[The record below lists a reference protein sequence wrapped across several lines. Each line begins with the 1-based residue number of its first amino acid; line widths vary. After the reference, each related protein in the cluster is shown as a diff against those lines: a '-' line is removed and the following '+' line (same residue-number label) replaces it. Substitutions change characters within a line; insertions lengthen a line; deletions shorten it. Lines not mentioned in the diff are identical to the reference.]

1 MIKPISY
8 LQTDSRWKDISYAV
22 EGEKATIGTSG
33 CGPSCM
39 AMVIATLRNK
49 SITPKETCAWSLS
62 NGYKA
67 KNQGTYYSYFAP
79 QGKAFNIDVYQ
90 LNGTNLYGSTSQVSA
105 NYHTRALDEISKG
118 NMVICCM
125 GKGNWTSNGHYILW
139 YGMDGTNSLIN
150 DPNSTAQTK
159 TRAAIA
165 LLQEQVKYYFIVD
178 VKNSKPHSENYYT
191 VQKTYGFDDITMQ
204 YLEAYR
210 YSDSLLALMLQDKNS
225 QKYQLNTINY
235 LLEYKYGKELFIKL
249 FR

>member
-22 EGEKATIGTSG
+22 EGEKATIGSAG

-49 SITPKETCAWSLS
+49 SITPKETCAWALS

-79 QGKAFNIDVYQ
+79 QGKAFNVAVYQ
-90 LNGTNLYGSTSQVSA
+90 LNGTNLYGSTSQVSV
-105 NYHTRALDEISKG
+105 NYHTRALEEIKKG

-139 YGMDGTNSLIN
+139 YGMSGATVLMN
-150 DPNSTAQTK
+150 DPNSIAQTK
-159 TRAAIA
+159 TRAAIT

-178 VKNSKPHSENYYT
+178 VMNSMPHSENYYK

-204 YLEAYR
+204 YLEAYQ
-210 YSDSLLALMLQDKNS
+210 YSDSLFALMLQDKSS